1 MDADTLPPLRVGIIG
16 TGGVAHLHA
25 AALTGRDD
33 TRIVAAIDTDAER
46 ARLFAAQYGI
56 PASGTSF
63 ADLPEVDVLHLCTP
77 PGVHAEQAEAAFALG
92 AHVVVEKPPA
102 LSLAEVDRM
111 LAAAERADRRLA
123 VVFQQRTGT
132 AAAHVRG
139 LLRSGALGRPL
150 VARCDTLWYR
160 DDDYFAVPWRGRWDT
175 EGGGTT
181 FGHGI
186 HQLDLLAHLL
196 GDVDEVTGQAWRL
209 GREIETEDVSTAV
222 LRFASGRSPPCS
234 RALSPRQSSSIRIDT
249 ERATV
254 ELEHLYGHGHAHW
267 RLTPHRTS
275 TPPRRRGGR
284 SPPTRWRAGTSPTST
299 RSTRLCAPALPAR
312 RRRRADALARDRRGA
327 LPLDTAG
334 RGGADRGAAGGSRP
348 GDRPCAPTSST
359 CARRRG
365 RDRRH
370 RTARHRRPATP
381 RATRPGP
388 TCTRCAPLAA
398 SSSRTSARPITTG
411 TSASR

>member
-1 MDADTLPPLRVGIIG
+1 MDADTPPPLLVGIVG

-25 AALTGRDD
+25 AALTGRRDA
-33 TRIVAAIDTDAER
+33 RLVAAIDTDADR
-46 ARLFAAQYGI
+46 ARAFAAQYGI
-56 PASGTSF
+56 ATSGTSF

-111 LAAAERADRRLA
+111 LAAAEQAGRRLA

-132 AAAHVRG
+132 AAAHTRA

-160 DDDYFAVPWRGRWDT
+160 DDDYFAAPWRGRWET

-196 GDVDEVTGQAWRL
+196 GDVDEVSGQAWRL
-209 GREIETEDVSTAV
+209 GRDIETEDVSTAV
-222 LRFASGRSPPCS
+222 LRFASGAVASVLTS
-234 RALSPRQSSSIRIDT
+234 AVSPRESSAIRIDT
-249 ERATV
+249 ERATI

-267 RLTPHRTS
+267 RITPAPHVDAVETAGWAFPPDEVPSGHAAYLDAVYASFRSGEPLPAVADAPTRSLELVVALYLS
-275 TPPRRRGGR
+275 TRRGGPVR
-284 SPPTRWRAGTSPTST
+284 IEELRTD
-299 RSTRLCAPALPAR
+299 PALRTAA
-312 RRRRADALARDRRGA
+312 RADVVDLRRE
-327 LPLDTAG
+327 
-334 RGGADRGAAGGSRP
+334 
-348 GDRPCAPTSST
+348 
-359 CARRRG
+359 
-365 RDRRH
+365 
-370 RTARHRRPATP
+370 P
-381 RATRPGP
+381 R
-388 TCTRCAPLAA
+388 
-398 SSSRTSARPITTG
+398 
-411 TSASR
+411 

>member
-1 MDADTLPPLRVGIIG
+1 MDADTPGPALPLRVGVIG

-33 TRIVAAIDTDAER
+33 AVVVAAIDTDADR
-46 ARLFAAQYGI
+46 AHAFAEQYGI
-56 PASGTSF
+56 PLSGTSF

-111 LAAAERADRRLA
+111 IALADAADRRLA

-160 DDDYFAVPWRGRWDT
+160 DDDYFAAPWRGRWET

-196 GDVDEVTGQAWRL
+196 GDVAEVTGQAWRT

-222 LRFASGRSPPCS
+222 LRFASGVVASVLTS
-234 RALSPRQSSSIRIDT
+234 AVSPRQSSSIRIDT

-267 RLTPHRTS
+267 RITPAPHIDPAEAADWAFPADEVASGHEPYLDAVYTALRTGRPLPDVADEPTRSLELVAALYLS
-275 TPPRRRGGR
+275 TQRGGPVR
-284 SPPTRWRAGTSPTST
+284 IEELRAD
-299 RSTRLCAPALPAR
+299 PAL
-312 RRRRADALARDRRGA
+312 RRAVR
-327 LPLDTAG
+327 
-334 RGGADRGAAGGSRP
+334 ADVIDVRQEER
-348 GDRPCAPTSST
+348 
-359 CARRRG
+359 
-365 RDRRH
+365 
-370 RTARHRRPATP
+370 
-381 RATRPGP
+381 
-388 TCTRCAPLAA
+388 
-398 SSSRTSARPITTG
+398 
-411 TSASR
+411 

>member
-46 ARLFAAQYGI
+46 AGRFAAQYGI

-63 ADLPEVDVLHLCTP
+63 AELPEVDVLHLCTP

-111 LAAAERADRRLA
+111 LAAAERAGRRLA

-139 LLRSGALGRPL
+139 LLRTGALGRPL

-160 DDDYFAVPWRGRWDT
+160 DDEYFAVPWRGRWDT

-196 GDVDEVTGQAWRL
+196 GDVDEVTGQAWRV

-222 LRFASGRSPPCS
+222 LRFASGVVASVLTS
-234 RALSPRQSSSIRIDT
+234 AVSPRQSSSIRIDT

-254 ELEHLYGHGHAHW
+254 ELEHLYGHGHDHW
-267 RLTPHRTS
+267 RITPAPHVDPTEAAGWAFPADEVAS
-275 TPPRRRGGR
+275 GHQPYLDAVYTALR
-284 SPPTRWRAGTSPTST
+284 SGAPLPDVADEPTRSLEIVEALYLST
-299 RSTRLCAPALPAR
+299 Q
-312 RRRRADALARDRRGA
+312 
-327 LPLDTAG
+327 
-334 RGGADRGAAGGSRP
+334 RGGAVRIAELREDPRLRSAVRADVVDLRP
-348 GDRPCAPTSST
+348 E
-359 CARRRG
+359 
-365 RDRRH
+365 
-370 RTARHRRPATP
+370 
-381 RATRPGP
+381 
-388 TCTRCAPLAA
+388 
-398 SSSRTSARPITTG
+398 ARP
-411 TSASR
+411 